1 MCIKVNLS
9 TLERPNFTV
18 KLFSINSVE
27 FENIEAGGQNVYIS
41 KEEDIHSKVHWN
53 QAKQLCQSKLKSR
66 ADCRRQSID
75 MYTIPKSKRVIKRLC
90 FP

>member
-41 KEEDIHSKVHWN
+41 KEEDIYSKVHWN
-53 QAKQLCQSKLKSR
+53 QAKQLCQSK
-66 ADCRRQSID
+66 AEPIVDANQSIC
-75 MYTIPKSKRVIKRLC
+75 TQSPRVSVL
-90 FP
+90 